1 MSPGRGTRRV
11 FWPAMASGELTGAR
25 RSLAR
30 QSLVIALLAAAVDV
44 GIFASSGIFR
54 IALVA
59 ACGMAVLLVAADLA
73 LALPSRATAVVAVG
87 QAITRLLV
95 CWLLSRHGLAAGIGD
110 VGILVAGYRVG
121 AWLPTRVAVF
131 VVPVLAAAV
140 SGAAVIN
147 GAGRT
152 WREVLL
158 IAVSNAVVPW
168 LVGRYTAAGRAYVD
182 QLERQQQRQQA
193 ALERALADERE
204 AIARDLHDVIA
215 HHVSAVGIHAGAAR
229 LALGNDPDAAAR
241 SLGAVES
248 ASRSAMMDLRR
259 QLDLLHGAD
268 GASERQP
275 GLANVSHLVDT
286 VRAAGLSV
294 DVTLPDATP
303 GLSPSLDVTVYRIV
317 QELLT
322 NALRHG
328 AGTARLQVS
337 YTIHEVII
345 DASNPIGRQAHSSES
360 TGRGR
365 AGIRRRAELFGGT
378 VCDGGDDG
386 TRWRTVVTIPVP
398 PA

>member
-1 MSPGRGTRRV
+1 
-11 FWPAMASGELTGAR
+11 MADGELSDAR

-30 QSLVIALLAAAVDV
+30 QSLVIALLAATVDV
-44 GIFASSGIFR
+44 GIFASSGIFQ
-54 IALVA
+54 IALPE
-59 ACGMAVLLVAADLA
+59 ACGMAALLVAADLA
-73 LALPSRATAVVAVG
+73 LALPTRLTVVVAVG
-87 QAITRLLV
+87 QAVTRLSV

-121 AWLPTRVAVF
+121 AWLPIRVAVF

-140 SGAAVIN
+140 SGAAMIN
-147 GAGRT
+147 GAART

-158 IAVSNAVVPW
+158 IAISNAVVPW

-193 ALERALADERE
+193 AMERALADERE

-229 LALGNDPDAAAR
+229 LALGNDPDTVAQ

-268 GASERQP
+268 GAGERQP
-275 GLANVSHLVDT
+275 GLANVSHLADT
-286 VRAAGLSV
+286 VRAAGLSA
-294 DVTLPDATP
+294 DVTLPDAAP

-328 AGTARLQVS
+328 AGTARLQVRC
-337 YTIHEVII
+337 TNHEVII
-345 DASNPIGRQAHSSES
+345 EASNPIGAQGTSPES

-365 AGIRRRAELFGGT
+365 SGIRRRAELFGGT
-378 VCDGGDDG
+378 VRDGSDDG
-386 TRWRTVVTIPVP
+386 SLWRTKVSIPIP
-398 PA
+398 PS

>member
-1 MSPGRGTRRV
+1 
-11 FWPAMASGELTGAR
+11 MANGELSGAR

-30 QSLVIALLAAAVDV
+30 QSVVIAVLAAAVDV
-44 GIFASSGIFR
+44 GIFASSGIFQV
-54 IALVA
+54 AFAA
-59 ACGMAVLLVAADLA
+59 ACAMTVLLVLADLA
-73 LALPSRATAVVAVG
+73 LALPAHATAAVAIV
-87 QAITRLLV
+87 QVMIRLAV

-121 AWLPTRVAVF
+121 AWLPTRVALL
-131 VVPVLAAAV
+131 VVPVLAVGV

-152 WREVLL
+152 WREVVL

-182 QLERQQQRQQA
+182 QLERHQQQQQA

-204 AIARDLHDVIA
+204 AIARDLHDVIS

-229 LALGNDPDAAAR
+229 LALGADSDAVAR
-241 SLGAVES
+241 SLAAVES

-268 GASERQP
+268 SAGERQP

-286 VRAAGLSV
+286 VRQAGLSV
-294 DVTLPDATP
+294 ELDLPDAMP
-303 GLSPSLDVTVYRIV
+303 ALSQSLDVTVYRIV

-328 AGTARLQVS
+328 DGTARLQVRR
-337 YTIHEVII
+337 TINEVVI
-345 DASNPIGRQAHSSES
+345 DASNPIADGRFSGES
-360 TGRGR
+360 PGRGR
-365 AGIRRRAELFGGT
+365 AGVRRRAELFGGT
-378 VCDGGDDG
+378 MRDGSDDG
-386 TRWRTVVTIPVP
+386 VRWRTVVSIPVP
-398 PA
+398 PS